1 VLTPNLRRKTE
12 QTILAIEAV
21 IFDLDGTLAHFN
33 LDYKELRSEVRTY
46 LMSKGVPPSLLDV
59 NENIFEMLKKA
70 EIFVK
75 NNSKST
81 DAFREIRTQ
90 ALSVAEK
97 FEMEAATTTSL
108 LSGAVETLKE
118 LQKMNLRM
126 GLCTTSS
133 EKASNYI
140 LQRFKID
147 VYFKVVVPRDKVKYV
162 KPHTEQFELALRAL
176 GVRAKAALIVGDS
189 VVDMQSAKE
198 IKAIAVGLPA
208 GLATTEQLMSNGA
221 NYIITSLNDLP
232 ILIKEIN
239 KN

>member
-1 VLTPNLRRKTE
+1 M
-12 QTILAIEAV
+12 AIEAV

-33 LDYKELRSEVRTY
+33 LDYKELRSEVRIY
-46 LMSKGVPPSLLDV
+46 LMSKGVPASLLDV

-70 EIFVK
+70 EIFAK
-75 NNSKST
+75 NNSKSIG
-81 DAFREIRTQ
+81 AFIEIRTQ
-90 ALSVAEK
+90 ALSIAEK

-108 LSGAVETLKE
+108 LSGAVETLKDI
-118 LQKMNLRM
+118 QKMNLKM

-147 VYFKVVVPRDKVKYV
+147 MFFKVVVPRDKVKYV
-162 KPHTEQFELALRAL
+162 KPHTEQFELALKTL
-176 GVRAKAALIVGDS
+176 GVHAKAALIVGDS

-198 IKAIAVGLPA
+198 LKAIAVGLPT

-232 ILIKEIN
+232 VLIKEIN
-239 KN
+239 KD